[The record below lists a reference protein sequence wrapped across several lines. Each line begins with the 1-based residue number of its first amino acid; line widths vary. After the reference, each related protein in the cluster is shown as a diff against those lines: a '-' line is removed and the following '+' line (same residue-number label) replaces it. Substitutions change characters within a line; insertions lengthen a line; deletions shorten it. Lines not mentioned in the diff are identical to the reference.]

1 METKEGKWEG
11 RDDWQNLA
19 RKVARRLKKLPY
31 RSLFLLSPS
40 CSPWPAPLPNW
51 ETKGDK
57 SKFDH
62 RKQDRLVQT
71 IGPRRLNRLEEIQA
85 ELPFLFLVTLRSLL
99 AGWSENC
106 FQKDSYTN
114 DKQIQEWRS
123 LSRVRKHYKY
133 IIYQVGTFREILF
146 AFLFT
151 NTSLNW
157 RHSSWID
164 WFWAYVHVWFFSTLY

>member
-1 METKEGKWEG
+1 MDAHTRKTSLTLTSPHSLFRSHAEHGTREAWPKGARWLMETKEGKLEG

-19 RKVARRLKKLPY
+19 WKVARRLKKLPY

-114 DKQIQEWRS
+114 DKQIQDM
-123 LSRVRKHYKY
+123 
-133 IIYQVGTFREILF
+133 T
-146 AFLFT
+146 
-151 NTSLNW
+151 
-157 RHSSWID
+157 
-164 WFWAYVHVWFFSTLY
+164 